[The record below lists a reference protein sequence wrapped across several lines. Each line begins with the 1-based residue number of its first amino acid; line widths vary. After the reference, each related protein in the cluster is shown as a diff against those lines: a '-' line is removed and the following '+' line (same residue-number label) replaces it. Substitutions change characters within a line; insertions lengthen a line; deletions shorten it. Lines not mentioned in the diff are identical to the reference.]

1 LSGTSEFHARLLDAK
16 TGQPLWDFS
25 PAGEG
30 SIPELKFGQAVTV
43 TSEDS
48 NLIILNQGRHVR
60 KIGSKSGMESWHWK
74 AEEGSATTYF
84 SVLEAKGFSNHEN
97 VVYVM
102 GLTRGVAAFQLE
114 VVALDSQS
122 GSVIKTFNARSSID
136 TFENVLTLGGG
147 STGKNGYIAWLE
159 NDNLKVLTLGT
170 DKITQTSLKV
180 IFEFER
186 RHEFCIGYS
195 SILEIIL
202 TAPLSCKTKK
212 Q

>member
-1 LSGTSEFHARLLDAK
+1 MLLYADLLTLSGSTEFHARLLDAK

-30 SIPELKFGQAVTV
+30 AIPELTFGQAVTV

-60 KIGSKSGMESWHWK
+60 KVGAKSGTESWHWK

-84 SVLEAKGFSNHEN
+84 SVLEASGFGGHAN

-102 GLTRGVAAFQLE
+102 GLTRGVAGFQLE
-114 VVALDSQS
+114 VVALDSNN
-122 GSVIKTFNARSSID
+122 GVVIKTFNTRSSID

-147 STGKNGYIAWLE
+147 STGKNGYITWLE
-159 NDNLKVLTLGT
+159 KDSLKILTLGT
-170 DKITQTSLKV
+170 DKITQTPLKV
-180 IFEFER
+180 IN
-186 RHEFCIGYS
+186 C
-195 SILEIIL
+195 LDN
-202 TAPLSCKTKK
+202 
-212 Q
+212 